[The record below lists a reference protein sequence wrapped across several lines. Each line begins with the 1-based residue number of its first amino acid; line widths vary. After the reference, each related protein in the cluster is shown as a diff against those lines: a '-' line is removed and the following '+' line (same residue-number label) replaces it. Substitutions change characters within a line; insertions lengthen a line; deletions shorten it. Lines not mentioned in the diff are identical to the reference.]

1 MVFCTLVLQ
10 FYWNNG
16 QNKQRRWHI
25 FEEKIKGKEKSV
37 TIMISVDGKKDSY
50 SSEVEIRWGIVW
62 IKILK
67 NRILKNS

>member
-25 FEEKIKGKEKSV
+25 FEEKTEGKQKSV
-37 TIMISVDGKKDSY
+37 TLRISVDGKKDSC

-62 IKILK
+62 IKILQ

>member
-50 SSEVEIRWGIVW
+50 SSEVEIRLGIVW

>member
-1 MVFCTLVLQ
+1 
-10 FYWNNG
+10 
-16 QNKQRRWHI
+16 
-25 FEEKIKGKEKSV
+25 
-37 TIMISVDGKKDSY
+37 MISVDGKKDSY

>member
-1 MVFCTLVLQ
+1 MVFCTLILQ

-25 FEEKIKGKEKSV
+25 FEEKTEGKEKSV

>member
-25 FEEKIKGKEKSV
+25 FEEKTEGKEKSV

-50 SSEVEIRWGIVW
+50 SSEVEIRLGIVW

>member
-25 FEEKIKGKEKSV
+25 FEEKTEGKQKSV
-37 TIMISVDGKKDSY
+37 TLMISVDGKKDSC
-50 SSEVEIRWGIVW
+50 SSEVEIRWGIVR
-62 IKILK
+62 IKVLK

>member
-37 TIMISVDGKKDSY
+37 TIMISVDGKKT
-50 SSEVEIRWGIVW
+50 VAPV
-62 IKILK
+62 KLK
-67 NRILKNS
+67 LDGESFG

>member
-25 FEEKIKGKEKSV
+25 FEEKTEGKEKSV

>member
-16 QNKQRRWHI
+16 QNKQRRWHV
-25 FEEKIKGKEKSV
+25 FEEKTEGKEKSV

>member
-1 MVFCTLVLQ
+1 MFCTLVLQ

-25 FEEKIKGKEKSV
+25 FEEKTEGKEKSV